1 MGPDRHW
8 QLGNGRVQ
16 RERTVRTH
24 SAPAVQQLQAAAAAA
39 GNLSNTPH
47 ATR

>member
-16 RERTVRTH
+16 RERTH